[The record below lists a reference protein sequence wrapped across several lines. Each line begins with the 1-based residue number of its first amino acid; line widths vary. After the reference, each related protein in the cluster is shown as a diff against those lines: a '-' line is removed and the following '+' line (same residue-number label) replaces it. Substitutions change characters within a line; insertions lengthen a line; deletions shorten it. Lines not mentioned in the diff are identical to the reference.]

1 LWVMLS
7 RFYQWVFVV
16 FMHGRNFYSRVRF
29 YLMAG
34 RILSDLGI
42 LLIGILLFP
51 PALRY
56 RTHRNLVKLENY
68 IDNALPL

>member
-1 LWVMLS
+1 MAQFINS
-7 RFYQWVFVV
+7 RKLVWGFMVV
-16 FMHGRNFYSRVRF
+16 V
-29 YLMAG
+29 LAG
-34 RILSDLGI
+34 HILSDLGI

-68 IDNALPL
+68 IDNVLPL

>member
-1 LWVMLS
+1 MAQFINSGELVWGFM
-7 RFYQWVFVV
+7 VV
-16 FMHGRNFYSRVRF
+16 V
-29 YLMAG
+29 LAG
-34 RILSDLGI
+34 RILSDLGV